1 MITCRFCSKT
11 LQTLKGYVLHSRVH
25 RNEPQCFFKCVG
37 TNCKR
42 TFCTYASFKAHF
54 YRIHNVPAA
63 TARAIVTDLKCA
75 ISLCARQFQT
85 VKELISHLKD
95 HIVEGRPVLC
105 PVTGCTNTFTVK
117 SSFTAHMSRKHRA
130 CSVDSIS
137 DMYREAISPCS
148 AHEDASQSPND
159 ATTNES
165 TDLTQ
170 HFNETYLRNVCLF
183 YLKLQGQ
190 LLLPASTIQTIVEE
204 MQNVH
209 ELGQDYILSKL
220 RSLLKDDMSL
230 TDDAIAKICDCVKD
244 SDLFSV
250 CHQGPLRTTYSRAQT
265 FKKMFKYIEPK
276 KVTLGNDENMT
287 QRFAYYIPLKQTVS
301 GLLESEFWK
310 NSMSQQSCETDSDVF
325 GDISDGHNFKSNQ
338 FFIENPGC
346 LKLILYQ
353 DALEIVNPLGS
364 ARKKHKV
371 VAVYLSVANLP
382 AHVRSNTDHM
392 SLVLLCGEN
401 DLKQFGFAKV
411 FSEMLV
417 DLKDLEE
424 NGIVTTVGDMV
435 KGALYCIA
443 GDNLGSHGIGGFTE
457 NFSRSKYFC
466 RYCEITQSEFKSDDP
481 NVCGPQRTPEGY
493 DSAVADLQVEDSP
506 HIKGIKANSVFNALT
521 SFHVCKPGLPPCL
534 GHDIF
539 EGVLSYDVALYLKYF
554 IKKKK
559 WFTYSLLNRRI
570 KQFKYK
576 GSDALTKPCAVNSDV
591 FKLSG
596 QAIQNWN
603 LLRLLPVLIGDKV
616 QNPED
621 DVWQLT
627 LQLKD
632 IVDLICAQKISLS
645 QVAYLDITI
654 QEYLETRKC
663 FFPESPLK
671 PKHHFMRH
679 YPALILK
686 FGPLIRV
693 WTMRFESKH
702 SYFKRCARHLK
713 NFKNICLTLSERH
726 QMFQAYLS
734 AGPGCSQLLQVK
746 DSCNFYS
753 SLYSDSIKH
762 AVREFGFSENN
773 TSVSTDIQYKGT
785 SYKKG
790 LFLVSKND
798 ESMEFGELLIILI
811 QNDSAVYFVMD
822 IHKTDYHSEYHLYSV
837 TKQNARL
844 QCVNI
849 NDLVDFYPLPSYIVN
864 GHQVIPLKHSV
875 LSK

>member
-1 MITCRFCSKT
+1 M
-11 LQTLKGYVLHSRVH
+11 LHCKVH
-25 RNEPQCFFKCVG
+25 RNEPHCFFKCVG
-37 TNCKR
+37 ADCKR
-42 TFCTYASFKAHF
+42 TFSTYAAFKAHF
-54 YRIHNVPAA
+54 YRDHNVPSPSV
-63 TARAIVTDLKCA
+63 TARAVVTDLKCA
-75 ISLCARQFQT
+75 IALCARQFHT
-85 VKELISHLKD
+85 VKELISHLKE
-95 HIVEGRPVLC
+95 HIVEGRPVAC
-105 PVTGCTNTFTVK
+105 PVTGCKNTFTVK
-117 SSFTAHMSRKHRA
+117 SSLTAHMSRKHRA

-137 DMYREAISPCS
+137 DMYRETISQSS
-148 AHEDASQSPND
+148 AGIACEDASQSSNY

-165 TDLTQ
+165 IELPQ
-170 HFNETYLRNVCLF
+170 NFNETFLRNVCLF
-183 YLKLQGQ
+183 YLKLHGQ

-209 ELGQDYILSKL
+209 ELGQDYTLSKL
-220 RSLLKDDMSL
+220 RSLLKNDMGL

-250 CHQGPLRTTYSRAQT
+250 CHQGPLRTTYARAQT
-265 FKKMFKYIEPK
+265 FKKMFKYIQPK

-287 QRFAYYIPLKQTVS
+287 PRFAYYIPVKQTVNN
-301 GLLESEFWK
+301 LLESELWK
-310 NSMSQQSCETDSDVF
+310 NSVSQQSCETDSDDL
-325 GDISDGHNFKSNQ
+325 GDISDGQNFKSNQ

-353 DALEIVNPLGS
+353 DSFEVVNPLGS
-364 ARKKHKV
+364 AKKKHKV
-371 VAVYLSVANLP
+371 LAVYLSLANLP

-401 DLKQFGFAKV
+401 DLKQFGSAKV

-424 NGIVTTVGDMV
+424 NGITVSGETV
-435 KGALYCIA
+435 KGAVYCIA
-443 GDNLGSHGIGGFTE
+443 GDNLGSHTIGGFTE
-457 NFSRSKYFC
+457 NFSTSEYFC
-466 RYCEITQSEFKSDDP
+466 RYCEITRREFQSDDP
-481 NVCGPQRTPEGY
+481 NVCGPQRTPERY
-493 DSAVADLQVEDSP
+493 DSAVGDLQAEDRRHS
-506 HIKGIKANSVFNALT
+506 KGIKVNSVFNALK
-521 SFHVCKPGLPPCL
+521 SFHVCQPGLPPCL

-539 EGVLSYDVALYLKYF
+539 EGVLSYDVALYFKYF

-559 WFTYSLLNRRI
+559 WLTYSLLNRRI

-576 GSDALTKPCAVNSDV
+576 GSDALTKPCTVNFESS
-591 FKLSG
+591 KLSG

-632 IVDLICAQKISLS
+632 IVDLICAQKNSLS
-645 QVAYLDITI
+645 QVAYLDIII
-654 QEYLETRKC
+654 QEYLESRKC
-663 FFPESPLK
+663 LFPESTLK
-671 PKHHFMRH
+671 PKHHFLRH

-734 AGPGCSQLLQVK
+734 AGPGYSQLLQVK
-746 DSCNFYS
+746 DSCTFYPD
-753 SLYSDSIKH
+753 LYSDAIKH
-762 AVREFGFSENN
+762 AVREFGFSENS
-773 TSVSTDIQYKGT
+773 TSVSTEIQYKGT

-790 LFLVSKND
+790 HFLVSKND

-811 QNDSAVYFVMD
+811 QNDAAVYFVMD
-822 IHKTDYHSEYHLYSV
+822 IHKADYHSEYHLYSV
-837 TKQNARL
+837 TKQSTRL
-844 QCVNI
+844 QCLNM
-849 NDLVDFYPLPSYIVN
+849 NDLVDFYPLPSYIVD